1 MTFKNSFTQR
11 TIGSVMLGALIV
23 GGVATTAPSA
33 DAQTRSRRTRR
44 PVYSTRTARST
55 NTAPRVYNLR
65 ASETIRVRMNDELS
79 SSNARVGQRF
89 TTTVVDPVYADGT
102 EVIPAG
108 SKVTGRITEVKRAA
122 RRKAGTMSVAFVSVT
137 MPNNRTYTID
147 GALTETER
155 DTVNVDN
162 ESEVEGRSTTKR
174 DVIFI
179 GGGAGT
185 GAAIGAIAGGGKG
198 AGIGAGIGAGLGVAG
213 SLFSK
218 GEEAKVK
225 AGTEF
230 GVVLN
235 RSVALPAS
243 MVR

>member
-11 TIGSVMLGALIV
+11 TLGSVMLGAMIV
-23 GGVATTAPSA
+23 GGVATTSV
-33 DAQTRSRRTRR
+33 DAQTRSRRARR
-44 PVYSTRTARST
+44 PVYSTRTA
-55 NTAPRVYNLR
+55 APRVYTLSSN
-65 ASETIRVRMNDELS
+65 EIIRVRMNDELTS
-79 SSNARVGQRF
+79 ANARVGQRF
-89 TTTVVDPVYADGT
+89 TTTVVEPVYANGI

-122 RRKAGTMSVAFVSVT
+122 RRKAGTMSVAFTSVT
-137 MPNNRTYTID
+137 MPNNRSYTID
-147 GALTETER
+147 GALTETEGG
-155 DTVNVDN
+155 TVNVDN

-213 SLFSK
+213 SLLSK

-243 MVR
+243 TVR